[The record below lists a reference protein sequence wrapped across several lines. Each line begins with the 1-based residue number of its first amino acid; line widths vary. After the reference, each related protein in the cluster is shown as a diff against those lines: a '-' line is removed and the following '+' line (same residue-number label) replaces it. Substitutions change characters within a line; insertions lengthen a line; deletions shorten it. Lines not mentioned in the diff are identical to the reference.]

1 MAPVLA
7 DIPVTTLRVF
17 CEIAERR
24 TLTAAAAALGYTQSA
39 VSRQIATLER
49 AAGAVLLER
58 RRDGVVLT
66 DAGRVV
72 LQHASAVLDRIDV
85 TERELA
91 GLPAR
96 AGTVRLGWIT
106 SAGAAIVPH
115 ALAALRRSHPALT
128 VTSREGGT
136 PALVR
141 ALRVG
146 SIDLAVLSWAPPFH
160 PFDAETPAFELR
172 TLTERAL
179 RIAVAATHPL
189 AGRGT
194 VDVAEL
200 EGERWIAGPPSS
212 ELVMGMW
219 PGLAGRPVVAHTARD
234 WLAKLRLVEAGCG
247 ITTVGEALAG
257 VRPPGVV
264 FLDVRQE
271 TRENRR
277 VVLAGLPGRE
287 TPARRQLAD
296 ALATATATA
305 D

>member
-1 MAPVLA
+1 MALA
-7 DIPVTTLRVF
+7 DVPSATLRVF

-49 AAGAVLLER
+49 AAGARLLER
-58 RRDGVVLT
+58 RRDGVTLT
-66 DAGRVV
+66 AAGQVV
-72 LQHASAVLDRIDV
+72 LRHASAVLDRVDA

-106 SAGAAIVPH
+106 SAGATLVPR
-115 ALAALRRSHPALT
+115 ALAALRRSHPTLT

-146 SIDLAVLSWAPPFH
+146 SVDLAVLAWAPPFH
-160 PFDAETPAFELR
+160 PFDGETPAFEVR
-172 TLTERAL
+172 TLSERAL
-179 RIAVAATHPL
+179 RVAVAATHPL

-194 VDVAEL
+194 VDLADL
-200 EGERWIAGPPSS
+200 HGERWIAGPPSG
-212 ELVMGMW
+212 EERLMGVW
-219 PGLAGRPVVAHTARD
+219 PGLDERPTIAHTARD

-247 ITTVGEALAG
+247 ITTVGEALTD
-257 VRPPGVV
+257 VRPGGVV
-264 FLDVRQE
+264 FLTVRQE
-271 TRENRR
+271 TEETRR
-277 VVLAGLPGRE
+277 VVLAALPGRA
-287 TPARRQLAD
+287 TPARRLLAD
-296 ALATATATA
+296 ALLAAGAGP
-305 D
+305 